1 MKNKVIA
8 RHSWDISTYRT
19 KTHQELKPLK
29 AEVSTSFCSPC
40 ILQLLFKHTLCLHTL
55 TELPSVPAQ
64 SSTIQTSTY
73 CTVAEIFFCFST
85 KLVLPISDTPY
96 LHRFTRLY
104 TIMRKLLLS
113 WFSSTVYG
121 RMSTQSAIRWGKFV
135 FFLSVFGGRWQRSA
149 QKSSSYMS
157 LRDWCKTK

>member
-104 TIMRKLLLS
+104 TIMRKTAFIMIFLNCL
-113 WFSSTVYG
+113 WKNVYTVSHSM
-121 RMSTQSAIRWGKFV
+121 RKVCV
-135 FFLSVFGGRWQRSA
+135 FPICLWRKVATFCTEIIILHEFERLV
-149 QKSSSYMS
+149 
-157 LRDWCKTK
+157 